1 LKVLGI
7 IAEYNPM
14 HTGHIYHIS
23 KAKEITGCDT
33 VIVIMSGSF
42 TQQGNIAIIN
52 KFERAKQAIQNGVD
66 LVIEIPSAFA
76 SSDAGNF
83 AYKSVSILNDLNVDA
98 ICFGAETDNIERLKL
113 ISETLIYKDKE
124 IWIEIKNELK
134 KGISFAKA
142 RNNSLNKFL
151 NEDDINIILSPN
163 NILALEYL
171 KTLKILNSNI
181 IPFAIHRESNFNSH
195 ILENC
200 YTSST
205 SIRKALENKCNLN
218 DIQKYIPENVS
229 KYLKNNKIIFN
240 NDFFEILKY
249 KIISMN
255 ENDLKEINGVSEG
268 IENKLKKEIC
278 NSYSYDEFLFK
289 IKSKRYELSRIKRIL
304 VNILLNIY
312 KDDFN
317 LLKEN
322 NSNYAHIL
330 AFNHDKKDLLSHI
343 SNTSNIP
350 VISSL
355 NNKTLSYLNK
365 YQKLSLDIDIYA
377 SNIYSMLINQKINK
391 DYTNFIWFV

>member
-1 LKVLGI
+1 MKVLGI

-33 VIVIMSGSF
+33 VIAIMSGSF

-83 AYKSVSILNDLNVDA
+83 AYKSVRILNDLNVDA

-171 KTLKILNSNI
+171 KTLKVLNSNI

-304 VNILLNIY
+304 VNILLNIS
-312 KDDFN
+312 KDDFK

-391 DYTNFIWFV
+391 DYTNFI

>member
-1 LKVLGI
+1 MKVLGI

-98 ICFGAETDNIERLKL
+98 ICFGTETDNIERLKL

-171 KTLKILNSNI
+171 KTLKVLNSNI

-304 VNILLNIY
+304 VNILLNIS
-312 KDDFN
+312 KEDFN

-391 DYTNFIWFV
+391 DYTNFI

>member
-1 LKVLGI
+1 MKVLGI

-33 VIVIMSGSF
+33 VIVIMSGCF

-391 DYTNFIWFV
+391 DYTNFI

>member
-1 LKVLGI
+1 MKVLGI

-98 ICFGAETDNIERLKL
+98 ICFGAETGNIERLKL

-171 KTLKILNSNI
+171 KTLKVLNSNI

-304 VNILLNIY
+304 VNILLNIS

-391 DYTNFIWFV
+391 DYTNFI

>member
-1 LKVLGI
+1 MKVLGI

-171 KTLKILNSNI
+171 KTLKVLNSNI
-181 IPFAIHRESNFNSH
+181 IPFAIYRESNFNSH
-195 ILENC
+195 MLENC

-304 VNILLNIY
+304 VNILLNIS

-391 DYTNFIWFV
+391 DYTNFI

>member
-1 LKVLGI
+1 MKVLGI

-124 IWIEIKNELK
+124 IWVEIKNELK

-229 KYLKNNKIIFN
+229 KYLKNNKILFN

-255 ENDLKEINGVSEG
+255 ENDLKEINGISEG

-304 VNILLNIY
+304 VNILLNIS
-312 KDDFN
+312 KEDFK
-317 LLKEN
+317 LLKGN

-391 DYTNFIWFV
+391 DYTNFI

>member
-1 LKVLGI
+1 MKVLGI

-171 KTLKILNSNI
+171 KTLKVLNSNI

-268 IENKLKKEIC
+268 TENKLKKEIC

-317 LLKEN
+317 LLKES

-391 DYTNFIWFV
+391 DYTNFI

>member
-1 LKVLGI
+1 MKVLGI

-171 KTLKILNSNI
+171 KTLKVLNSNI

-304 VNILLNIY
+304 VNILLNIS
-312 KDDFN
+312 KDDFK

-391 DYTNFIWFV
+391 DYTNFI

>member
-1 LKVLGI
+1 MKVLGI

-124 IWIEIKNELK
+124 IWNEIKNELK

-171 KTLKILNSNI
+171 KTLKVLNSNI

-218 DIQKYIPENVS
+218 DIQKYISENVS

-304 VNILLNIY
+304 VNILLNIS

-391 DYTNFIWFV
+391 DYTNFI

>member
-1 LKVLGI
+1 MKVLGI

-83 AYKSVSILNDLNVDA
+83 AYKSVSILNDLNVNA

-142 RNNSLNKFL
+142 RNNSLKKFL

-171 KTLKILNSNI
+171 KTLKVLNSNI
-181 IPFAIHRESNFNSH
+181 IPFAIYRESNFNSH
-195 ILENC
+195 MLENC

-218 DIQKYIPENVS
+218 DIQKYISENVS

-304 VNILLNIY
+304 VNILLNIS

-391 DYTNFIWFV
+391 DYTNFI

>member
-1 LKVLGI
+1 MKVLGI

-33 VIVIMSGSF
+33 VIAIMSGSF

-124 IWIEIKNELK
+124 IWNEIKNELK

-171 KTLKILNSNI
+171 KTLKVLNSNI
-181 IPFAIHRESNFNSH
+181 IPFAIHRKSNFNSH

-304 VNILLNIY
+304 VNILLNIS
-312 KDDFN
+312 KEDFN

-355 NNKTLSYLNK
+355 NNKTLSNLNK

-391 DYTNFIWFV
+391 DYTNFI

>member
-1 LKVLGI
+1 MKVLGI

-142 RNNSLNKFL
+142 RNNSLKKFL

-171 KTLKILNSNI
+171 KTLKVLNSNI
-181 IPFAIHRESNFNSH
+181 IPFAIYRESNFNSH
-195 ILENC
+195 MLENC

-218 DIQKYIPENVS
+218 DIQKYISENVS

-304 VNILLNIY
+304 VNILLNIS

-391 DYTNFIWFV
+391 DYTNFI

>member
-1 LKVLGI
+1 MKVLGI

-205 SIRKALENKCNLN
+205 SIRKALEKKCNLN
-218 DIQKYIPENVS
+218 DIQKYISENVS

-255 ENDLKEINGVSEG
+255 ENDLKKINGVSEG

-304 VNILLNIY
+304 VNILLNIS
-312 KDDFN
+312 KDNFN

-391 DYTNFIWFV
+391 DYTNFI

>member
-1 LKVLGI
+1 MKVLGI

-33 VIVIMSGSF
+33 VIAIMSGSF

-52 KFERAKQAIQNGVD
+52 KFERAKQAVQNGVD

-83 AYKSVSILNDLNVDA
+83 AYKSVSILNDLNIDA

-171 KTLKILNSNI
+171 KTLKVLNSNI

-304 VNILLNIY
+304 VNILLNIS
-312 KDDFN
+312 KEDFN

-391 DYTNFIWFV
+391 DYTNFI

>member
-1 LKVLGI
+1 MKVLGI

-52 KFERAKQAIQNGVD
+52 KFERAKQVIQNGVD

-171 KTLKILNSNI
+171 KTLKVLNSNI

-304 VNILLNIY
+304 VNILLNIS
-312 KDDFN
+312 KEDFN

-391 DYTNFIWFV
+391 DYTNFI

>member
-1 LKVLGI
+1 MKVLGI

-113 ISETLIYKDKE
+113 IAETLIYKDKE
-124 IWIEIKNELK
+124 IWNEIKNELK

-171 KTLKILNSNI
+171 KTLKVLNSNI
-181 IPFAIHRESNFNSH
+181 IPFAIYRESNFNSH
-195 ILENC
+195 MLENC

-255 ENDLKEINGVSEG
+255 ENDLKKINGVSEG

-304 VNILLNIY
+304 VNILLNIS
-312 KDDFN
+312 KEDFK

-391 DYTNFIWFV
+391 DYTNFI

>member
-1 LKVLGI
+1 MKVLGI

-33 VIVIMSGSF
+33 VIAIMSGSF

-52 KFERAKQAIQNGVD
+52 KFERAKQAVQNGVD

-98 ICFGAETDNIERLKL
+98 ICFGAETDNIDRLKL

-171 KTLKILNSNI
+171 KTLKVLNSNI

-304 VNILLNIY
+304 VNILLNIS

-391 DYTNFIWFV
+391 DYTNFI

>member
-1 LKVLGI
+1 MKVLGI

-52 KFERAKQAIQNGVD
+52 KFERAKQAVQNGVD

-171 KTLKILNSNI
+171 KTLKVLNSTI
-181 IPFAIHRESNFNSH
+181 IPFAIYRESNFNSH
-195 ILENC
+195 MLENC

-304 VNILLNIY
+304 VNILLNIS
-312 KDDFN
+312 KEDFN

-355 NNKTLSYLNK
+355 NNKTLSCLNK

-391 DYTNFIWFV
+391 DYTNFI

>member
-1 LKVLGI
+1 MKVLGI

-66 LVIEIPSAFA
+66 LVIEIPSAFS

-171 KTLKILNSNI
+171 KTLKVLNSNI

-317 LLKEN
+317 LLKES

-391 DYTNFIWFV
+391 DYTNFI

>member
-1 LKVLGI
+1 MKVLGI

-124 IWIEIKNELK
+124 IWNEIKNELK

-171 KTLKILNSNI
+171 KTLKVLNSNI

-278 NSYSYDEFLFK
+278 NSYSYDEFLFE

-304 VNILLNIY
+304 VNILLNIS
-312 KDDFN
+312 KDDFK

-391 DYTNFIWFV
+391 DYTNFI

>member
-1 LKVLGI
+1 MKVLGI

-83 AYKSVSILNDLNVDA
+83 AYKSVSILNDLNVDT

-171 KTLKILNSNI
+171 KTLKVLNSNI

-304 VNILLNIY
+304 VNILLNIS
-312 KDDFN
+312 KDDFK

-391 DYTNFIWFV
+391 DYTNFI

>member
-1 LKVLGI
+1 MKVLGI

-124 IWIEIKNELK
+124 IWNEIKNELK

-171 KTLKILNSNI
+171 KTLKVLNSNI

-255 ENDLKEINGVSEG
+255 KNDLKEINGVSEG

-304 VNILLNIY
+304 VNILLNIS
-312 KDDFN
+312 KEDFN

-365 YQKLSLDIDIYA
+365 YQKLSLDTDIYA

-391 DYTNFIWFV
+391 DYTNFI

>member
-1 LKVLGI
+1 MKVLGI

-171 KTLKILNSNI
+171 KTLKVLNSNI

-205 SIRKALENKCNLN
+205 SIRKALEKKCNLN
-218 DIQKYIPENVS
+218 DIQKYISENVS

-255 ENDLKEINGVSEG
+255 ENDLKKINGVSEG

-304 VNILLNIY
+304 VNILLNIS
-312 KDDFN
+312 KDNFN

-391 DYTNFIWFV
+391 DYTNFI

>member
-1 LKVLGI
+1 MKVLGI

-171 KTLKILNSNI
+171 KTLRVLNSNI

-218 DIQKYIPENVS
+218 AIQKYIPGNVS

-304 VNILLNIY
+304 VNILLNIS

-391 DYTNFIWFV
+391 DYTNFI

>member
-1 LKVLGI
+1 MKVLGI

-14 HTGHIYHIS
+14 HTGHIYHMS
-23 KAKEITGCDT
+23 KAKEITGCNA

-52 KFERAKQAIQNGVD
+52 KFERAKQAIQNGAD

-171 KTLKILNSNI
+171 KTLKVLNSNI

-205 SIRKALENKCNLN
+205 SIRKALENKCNLK

-304 VNILLNIY
+304 VNILLNIS

-330 AFNHDKKDLLSHI
+330 GFNHDKKDLLSHI

-355 NNKTLSYLNK
+355 NNKNLSYLNK
-365 YQKLSLDIDIYA
+365 YQKLSLDMDIYA

-391 DYTNFIWFV
+391 DYTNFI

>member
-1 LKVLGI
+1 MKVLGI

-171 KTLKILNSNI
+171 KTLKVLNSNI

-278 NSYSYDEFLFK
+278 NSYPYDEFLFK

-304 VNILLNIY
+304 VNILLNIS
-312 KDDFN
+312 KEDFN

-391 DYTNFIWFV
+391 DYTNFI

>member
-1 LKVLGI
+1 MKVLGI

-42 TQQGNIAIIN
+42 TQQGNISIIN

-171 KTLKILNSNI
+171 KTLKVLNSNI
-181 IPFAIHRESNFNSH
+181 IPFAIYRESNFNSH

-304 VNILLNIY
+304 VNILLNIS
-312 KDDFN
+312 KDNFN

-391 DYTNFIWFV
+391 DYTNFI

>member
-1 LKVLGI
+1 MKVLGI

-124 IWIEIKNELK
+124 IWNEIKNELK

-171 KTLKILNSNI
+171 KTLKVLNSNI

-304 VNILLNIY
+304 VNILLNIS

-365 YQKLSLDIDIYA
+365 YQKLSLDTDIYA

-391 DYTNFIWFV
+391 DYTNFI

>member
-1 LKVLGI
+1 MKVLGI

-171 KTLKILNSNI
+171 KTLKVLNSNI

-195 ILENC
+195 MLENC

-304 VNILLNIY
+304 VNILLNIS

-317 LLKEN
+317 SLKEN

-391 DYTNFIWFV
+391 DYTNFI

>member
-1 LKVLGI
+1 MKVLGI

-83 AYKSVSILNDLNVDA
+83 AYKSVSILNALNVDA

-124 IWIEIKNELK
+124 IWNEIKNELK

-304 VNILLNIY
+304 VNILLNIS

-391 DYTNFIWFV
+391 DYTNFI

>member
-1 LKVLGI
+1 MKVLGI

-171 KTLKILNSNI
+171 KTLKVLNSNI

-205 SIRKALENKCNLN
+205 SIRKALEKKCNLN
-218 DIQKYIPENVS
+218 DIQKYISENVS

-255 ENDLKEINGVSEG
+255 ENDLKKINGVSEG

-391 DYTNFIWFV
+391 DYTNFI

>member
-1 LKVLGI
+1 MKVLGI

-83 AYKSVSILNDLNVDA
+83 AYKSVSILNDLNIDA

-171 KTLKILNSNI
+171 KTLKVLNSNI
-181 IPFAIHRESNFNSH
+181 IPFAIYRESNFNSH
-195 ILENC
+195 MLENC

-304 VNILLNIY
+304 VNILLNIS

-391 DYTNFIWFV
+391 DYTNFI

>member
-1 LKVLGI
+1 MKVLGI

-23 KAKEITGCDT
+23 KAKKITGCDT

-171 KTLKILNSNI
+171 KTLKVLNSNI

-304 VNILLNIY
+304 VNILLNIS
-312 KDDFN
+312 KDNFN
-317 LLKEN
+317 LLKES

-391 DYTNFIWFV
+391 DYTNFI

>member
-1 LKVLGI
+1 MKVLGI

-171 KTLKILNSNI
+171 KTLKVLNSNI

-205 SIRKALENKCNLN
+205 SIRKALENKCNLT

-249 KIISMN
+249 KIISIN
-255 ENDLKEINGVSEG
+255 ENDLKKINGVSEG

-304 VNILLNIY
+304 VNILLNIS
-312 KDDFN
+312 KEDFN

-391 DYTNFIWFV
+391 DYTNFI

>member
-1 LKVLGI
+1 MKVLGI

-98 ICFGAETDNIERLKL
+98 ICFGAETDNIDRLKL

-124 IWIEIKNELK
+124 IWNEIKNELK

-171 KTLKILNSNI
+171 KTLKVLNSNI

-218 DIQKYIPENVS
+218 DIQKYIPENIS
-229 KYLKNNKIIFN
+229 KYLKNNKNLTRFN
-240 NDFFEILKY
+240 ID
-249 KIISMN
+249 
-255 ENDLKEINGVSEG
+255 G
-268 IENKLKKEIC
+268 
-278 NSYSYDEFLFK
+278 
-289 IKSKRYELSRIKRIL
+289 RIL
-304 VNILLNIY
+304 R
-312 KDDFN
+312 
-317 LLKEN
+317 
-322 NSNYAHIL
+322 
-330 AFNHDKKDLLSHI
+330 
-343 SNTSNIP
+343 
-350 VISSL
+350 
-355 NNKTLSYLNK
+355 
-365 YQKLSLDIDIYA
+365 
-377 SNIYSMLINQKINK
+377 
-391 DYTNFIWFV
+391 

>member
-1 LKVLGI
+1 MKVLGI

-124 IWIEIKNELK
+124 IWNEIKNELK

-171 KTLKILNSNI
+171 KTLKVLNSNI
-181 IPFAIHRESNFNSH
+181 IPFAIHRKSNFNSH

-289 IKSKRYELSRIKRIL
+289 IKSKRYELSKIKRIL
-304 VNILLNIY
+304 VNILLNIS
-312 KDDFN
+312 KDDFK

-391 DYTNFIWFV
+391 DYTNFI

>member
-1 LKVLGI
+1 MSINFPYKYI
-7 IAEYNPM
+7 AIAEYNPM

-98 ICFGAETDNIERLKL
+98 IWAETDNIERLKL

-171 KTLKILNSNI
+171 KTLKVLNSNI

-391 DYTNFIWFV
+391 DYTNFI

>member
-1 LKVLGI
+1 MKVLGI

-66 LVIEIPSAFA
+66 LVLEIPSAFA

-171 KTLKILNSNI
+171 KTLKVLNSNI

-195 ILENC
+195 MLENC

-205 SIRKALENKCNLN
+205 SIRKTLENKCNLN

-304 VNILLNIY
+304 VNILLNIS

-391 DYTNFIWFV
+391 DYTNFI